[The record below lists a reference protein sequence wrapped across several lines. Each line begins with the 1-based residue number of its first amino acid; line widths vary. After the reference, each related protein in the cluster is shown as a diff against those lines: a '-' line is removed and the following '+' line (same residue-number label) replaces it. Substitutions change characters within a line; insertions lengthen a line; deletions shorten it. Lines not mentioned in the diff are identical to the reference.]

1 MWLSLLFYVMSSLF
15 NVVVSPVQCGC
26 LYCSVWLSLLFN
38 VMISLFN
45 VVVSFDVMI
54 FPCSMWLSPFQC
66 NELFNVVVSP
76 VQYGCCSFLC
86 NGCLSC
92 SIWLFLPHFYAMLS
106 LLNVVAS
113 TVQCGCLTF
122 SVKCSLFFNLVVAP
136 VQCGCFFFSM

>member
-1 MWLSLLFYVMSSLF
+1 MVVSPFLCNELSVQCSCLSCSMWLSLLFS
-15 NVVVSPVQCGC
+15 VVVSPFQCND
-26 LYCSVWLSLLFN
+26 LSVKCG
-38 VMISLFN
+38 SLFYA
-45 VVVSFDVMI
+45 MI
-54 FPCSMWLSPFQC
+54 FNCSMWLSPFQC

-92 SIWLFLPHFYAMLS
+92 SIWLFLLHFYAMLS

-122 SVKCSLFFNLVVAP
+122 SVKCS
-136 VQCGCFFFSM
+136 FFSIW